1 MCLIAFSFD
10 PDSEQKL
17 FVLANRDEFY
27 GRPTKQAGFWEDEP
41 GVLAGRDLEAGG
53 TWLGV
58 HSQGRFAA
66 VTNFREPGRN
76 EANAVSRG
84 MLVKNFLTSDMDT
97 ESFLNR
103 LDMDAYRY
111 NGYNLISFDGKNLGY
126 HSNRSE
132 EGPIL
137 LKKGVYGLSNHL
149 LDTPW
154 PKVVRAK
161 QRLIDLVT
169 SATNPISYWTQERP
183 LKLLEDQS
191 MADDKDLPQTGV
203 SLELERVLSAMLIKS
218 PNYGTRCTTMVGMW
232 ENGSIR
238 FAENTLHP
246 ADLSPATLYFE
257 HHPDR

>member
-41 GVLAGRDLEAGG
+41 GILAGRDLEAGG

-66 VTNFREPGRN
+66 VTNFREPGKN
-76 EANAVSRG
+76 EPSAVSRG
-84 MLVKNFLTSDMDT
+84 MLVTNFLTSDSGT

-103 LDMDAYRY
+103 LDMDADRY
-111 NGYNLISFDGKNLGY
+111 NGYNLILYDGKNLGY
-126 HSNRSE
+126 HSNRST
-132 EGPIL
+132 EGPTL

-161 QRLIDLVT
+161 QRLVELAT
-169 SATNPISYWTQERP
+169 STSSPASLWTGERP
-183 LKLLEDQS
+183 LKLLEDQTL
-191 MADDKDLPQTGV
+191 AEDKDLPSTGV
-203 SLELERVLSAMLIKS
+203 SLELERTLSAMLIKS

-246 ADLSPATLYFE
+246 EDVSPATLYFE
-257 HHPDR
+257 FEPGR